1 MKKEQIKKLLNED
14 HKIKVFITI
23 NNKSDKMILK
33 TWIHKN
39 NECYEV
45 YYNHIKSFLN
55 PNQIRFIKAFKKAK
69 NITFQDL
76 ISANMDVKTM
86 HSALKKLEYLEQ
98 D

>member
-23 NNKSDKMILK
+23 
-33 TWIHKN
+33 
-39 NECYEV
+39 
-45 YYNHIKSFLN
+45 
-55 PNQIRFIKAFKKAK
+55 
-69 NITFQDL
+69 
-76 ISANMDVKTM
+76 MDVKTM